1 MCKKPR
7 STQATT
13 SLHHHPSTHPFLL
26 RFQDYDV
33 QPGGRAG
40 EVPLAGVVG
49 RLDAELL
56 AAEEL
61 AGDRV
66 EREAA
71 LLAFELLPVHKQ
83 LPPAGMEEQ
92 LQLRWLKGRQLAQ
105 ARDQRIAHT
114 PRQRPQLVVGVV
126 GKAVLRAV
134 TTQIK
139 TIRPEITQRPQLVG
153 LVDHADV
160 HVLRIKS
167 RIAVEVEK
175 TAIVIIQVLRQV
187 DLIVRAKLQH
197 SRFIRQIK
205 L

>member
-26 RFQDYDV
+26 RFQDDDV
-33 QPGGRAG
+33 QPGGRAAK
-40 EVPLAGVVG
+40 VPLAGVVG
-49 RLDAELL
+49 RLDADLL

-92 LQLRWLKGRQLAQ
+92 LQLRRLKHGHLTH

-139 TIRPEITQRPQLVG
+139 TIRPKIAQRPQLVG
-153 LVDHADV
+153 LVDHAQV
-160 HVLRIKS
+160 HDLGVVGGV
-167 RIAVEVEK
+167 AVEVEEI
-175 TAIVIIQVLRQV
+175 AVIHVCKMRQV
-187 DLIVRAKLQH
+187 NLTIRA
-197 SRFIRQIK
+197 
-205 L
+205 

>member
-1 MCKKPR
+1 
-7 STQATT
+7 
-13 SLHHHPSTHPFLL
+13 
-26 RFQDYDV
+26 
-33 QPGGRAG
+33 
-40 EVPLAGVVG
+40 
-49 RLDAELL
+49 
-56 AAEEL
+56 
-61 AGDRV
+61 
-66 EREAA
+66 
-71 LLAFELLPVHKQ
+71 
-83 LPPAGMEEQ
+83 MEEQ
-92 LQLRWLKGRQLAQ
+92 LQLRRLKHGHLTH
-105 ARDQRIAHT
+105 ARDQCIAHT

>member
-1 MCKKPR
+1 
-7 STQATT
+7 
-13 SLHHHPSTHPFLL
+13 
-26 RFQDYDV
+26 
-33 QPGGRAG
+33 
-40 EVPLAGVVG
+40 
-49 RLDAELL
+49 
-56 AAEEL
+56 
-61 AGDRV
+61 
-66 EREAA
+66 
-71 LLAFELLPVHKQ
+71 
-83 LPPAGMEEQ
+83 MEEQ